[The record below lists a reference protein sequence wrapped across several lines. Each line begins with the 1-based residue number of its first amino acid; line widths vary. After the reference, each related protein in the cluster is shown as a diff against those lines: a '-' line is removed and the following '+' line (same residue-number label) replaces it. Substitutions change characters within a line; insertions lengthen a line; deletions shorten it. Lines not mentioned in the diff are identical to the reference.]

1 MTCGM
6 SNDRLWAWVHEEEE
20 DVALCAEIAR
30 HVEECPACGRR
41 AAEMRALLGDI
52 GDAASVVPVT
62 SSSAPPDFIGPY
74 RIIRKIGQGGM
85 GVVYEAEQPETQR
98 RVALKVIIGGRHVS
112 DLQIKLFQ
120 REIISLARLNHPAIA
135 AIYQAGR
142 TEDGNHY
149 FAMELVEGVTLLEDS
164 TVATGD
170 RSTAAL
176 ARKLELF
183 IKICDGVNYAHQRGV
198 IHRDLK
204 PSNILMTAGG
214 QPRILDFGLARI
226 IDDEGADGRSLVME
240 SGRLVGTLPYM
251 SPEQARGSADG
262 IDLRSDVYALGVI
275 LYQMLTGEMPYR
287 LDSHSILEKVRII
300 CEREPEHPRRIGPE
314 IPRDVATINLKA
326 LAKDPARRYQSVAA
340 MAEDI
345 DRFRKGY
352 PIHARP
358 LSTVYHLRKMIAR
371 HKIPAMLMGLLIVS
385 IAVTGVVAVV
395 QARRIAGEAAKKS
408 RIIAEFEALYEA
420 ADPWKAGRRDVTVL
434 ETLNA
439 RSREIE
445 AELEDDPLVAAA
457 VRNTMGMTYLSF
469 SEFEGAE
476 SHLSFALSTR
486 ERLLGD
492 ADAETAESLNDLGE
506 LRYFQERL
514 DDAEKLWR
522 RALAARRDS
531 DLEADVAETL
541 NNIGNLLRRRGK
553 LDEAERHLKESLLLR
568 RRVYADAQTR
578 QPNSLKERRRAA
590 NDVAQTL
597 NNLGGLYRSRA
608 GTESARQAEHCYRE
622 ALRIRLGAFGP
633 DHPEVAK
640 MQNNLG
646 KFLEEQ
652 GDMAGAT
659 GAYRE
664 SLRIMQRDEG
674 LGRDHQ
680 YIARVLH
687 NLASLAWRGGD
698 AVEAGRFC
706 QDALQMRIRVL
717 GDEHPETAE
726 SRRLSMEIQ
735 KGQGE
740 GEMAPSRGNSMK
752 DK

>member
-1 MTCGM
+1 
-6 SNDRLWAWVHEEEE
+6 
-20 DVALCAEIAR
+20 
-30 HVEECPACGRR
+30 
-41 AAEMRALLGDI
+41 
-52 GDAASVVPVT
+52 
-62 SSSAPPDFIGPY
+62 
-74 RIIRKIGQGGM
+74 
-85 GVVYEAEQPETQR
+85 
-98 RVALKVIIGGRHVS
+98 
-112 DLQIKLFQ
+112 
-120 REIISLARLNHPAIA
+120 
-135 AIYQAGR
+135 
-142 TEDGNHY
+142 
-149 FAMELVEGVTLLEDS
+149 
-164 TVATGD
+164 
-170 RSTAAL
+170 
-176 ARKLELF
+176 
-183 IKICDGVNYAHQRGV
+183 
-198 IHRDLK
+198 
-204 PSNILMTAGG
+204 MTAGG

-300 CEREPEHPRRIGPE
+300 CDREPEHPRRLAPE

-358 LSTVYHLRKMIAR
+358 LSTVYHLRKMISR

-469 SEFEGAE
+469 SEFDGAE

-514 DDAEKLWR
+514 DDAEELWR
-522 RALAARRDS
+522 RALAARRES
-531 DLEADVAETL
+531 GSQADVAETL

-568 RRVYADAQTR
+568 RRVYADAETR

-608 GTESARQAEHCYRE
+608 DADSVREAERCYRE

-659 GAYRE
+659 EAYRE

-698 AVEAGRFC
+698 AGAAGRFC
-706 QDALQMRIRVL
+706 EEALEMRIRVL
-717 GDEHPETAE
+717 GETHPETAE
-726 SRRLSMEIQ
+726 SRRLLTEIQ
-735 KGQGE
+735 TGQGAGGQASATPPAGHE
-740 GEMAPSRGNSMK
+740 AGSRQ
-752 DK
+752 D

>member
-6 SNDRLWAWVHEEEE
+6 SNDRLWAWVHDEE
-20 DVALCAEIAR
+20 DDDALCAEVAR
-30 HVEECPACGRR
+30 HVEDCAECGRR

-52 GDAASVVPVT
+52 GDAARVVPVA
-62 SSSAPPDFIGPY
+62 SAAPPDFIGPY

-149 FAMELVEGVTLLEDS
+149 FAMELVEGVTLLDDA
-164 TVATGD
+164 TVASGD
-170 RSTAAL
+170 RSAA
-176 ARKLELF
+176 AMGRKLELF
-183 IKICDGVNYAHQRGV
+183 MKICDGVNYAHQRGV

-300 CEREPEHPRRIGPE
+300 CDREPEHPRRLAPE

-469 SEFEGAE
+469 SEFDGAE

-514 DDAEKLWR
+514 DDAEELWR
-522 RALAARRDS
+522 RALSARRES
-531 DLEADVAETL
+531 GSGADVAETL

-608 GTESARQAEHCYRE
+608 GAESILEAERCYRE

-652 GDMAGAT
+652 GDIDGAT
-659 GAYRE
+659 DAYRE

-698 AVEAGRFC
+698 ADEAGRFC
-706 QDALQMRIRVL
+706 EDALQMRIRVL
-717 GDEHPETAE
+717 GETHPETAE
-726 SRRLSMEIQ
+726 SRRLLTEIQ
-735 KGQGE
+735 TG
-740 GEMAPSRGNSMK
+740 RGAGG
-752 DK
+752 